1 MSAAESMP
9 ALPFERRVL
18 EVAPA
23 YLALQ
28 EGRPI
33 SRVRTPAGDIA
44 WLVLGYEN
52 VRTLLAD
59 HNLGRSHADPERAPR
74 FTNAAVIGA
83 PREGAATERADHSR
97 QRMVMNRS
105 FSIRR
110 MEALRPRVQAMV
122 DELLDDLAGQ
132 SPPTD
137 LHEAFAFPLPALVIS
152 ELLGV
157 PPEDRQAFRGW
168 SQGAVDMSDVAA
180 AQAAMDRLD
189 DYIRGLIA
197 RKRVRRGEDV
207 ISDLV
212 QARDDEGRLTED
224 EMVRIA
230 SALLFAGHETTVVQI
245 GLGTLLL
252 LTHPEQRELLQRDPG
267 LAPRA
272 VEEIM
277 RFATTSVGLLPRWA
291 LADVEIAGVTIE
303 EGELVLVGLP
313 AANRDERVFDNPGRF
328 DILRERNPHVAFG
341 YGPRFCLGAPLA
353 RVELQVVFGTLFRR
367 LPTLELAVPLEHVR
381 EKTHLLTGGV
391 VELPVTW

>member
-1 MSAAESMP
+1 MTAVESVP
-9 ALPFERRVL
+9 ALPFERRIL
-18 EVAPA
+18 EVAPLF
-23 YLALQ
+23 LALQ
-28 EGRPI
+28 DSRPI
-33 SRVRTPAGDIA
+33 SRVRTPAGDTA

-52 VRTLLAD
+52 VRALLAD
-59 HNLGRSHADPERAPR
+59 HNLGRTHADPERAPR
-74 FTNAAVIGA
+74 YTNAAVIGA
-83 PREGAATERADHSR
+83 PREGAETERADHSR

-110 MEALRPRVQAMV
+110 MEALRPRIQAIV
-122 DELLDDLAGQ
+122 DELLDGMARQ
-132 SPPTD
+132 SPPAD

-157 PPEDRQAFRGW
+157 PVEDREAFRTW
-168 SQGAVDMSDVAA
+168 SQGAGDMTDAAA
-180 AQAAMDRLD
+180 AQASMEKLD

-197 RKRVRRGEDV
+197 QRRAKRGEDV

-230 SALLFAGHETTVVQI
+230 SGLLFAGHETTVVQI

-252 LTHPEQRELLQRDPG
+252 LTNPDQREALQRDPG

-291 LADVEIAGVTIE
+291 TADVEVSGVTIQA
-303 EGELVLVGLP
+303 GELVLVGLP
-313 AANRDERVFDNPGRF
+313 AANRDERVFDNPLRF
-328 DILRERNPHVAFG
+328 DITRERNPHVAFG

-353 RVELQVVFGTLFRR
+353 RVELQVVFGTLFQRFPGLR
-367 LPTLELAVPLEHVR
+367 LAVPLEEIR
-381 EKTHLLTGGV
+381 EKSHLLTGGV
-391 VELPVTW
+391 ERLPVTW